1 MGAEADILL
10 ADDDDV
16 GRYVVATML
25 RRAGFAV
32 REVSDGTEAV
42 DEARREPPDLA
53 ILDVKM
59 PAMDGFEA
67 CRRLKAYE
75 GTGDVPVLLLSAT
88 FLETEAQ
95 VAGLETGADAYLTQ
109 PVEAPVLAATVR
121 SLLRT
126 RRAEAGVRTAA
137 MQWRSTFDAISD
149 AVAIVDDD
157 LVIQR
162 ANRAFA
168 HLFGADPAAVTGR
181 ALVTVSPALHD
192 QLRDP
197 DAVGEL
203 ELEGRVLH
211 VRRDAVPADPE
222 LGLAGHWVVTLS
234 DVTATRRAE
243 QERVAALERERTIS
257 STLQQSL
264 LPERLPRHP
273 RLRLDAWHLAA
284 EKELIVG
291 GDWYDV
297 IEVDGG
303 VWLVIGDV
311 AGHGV
316 AAAAQAGQLRHSL
329 RVYAHEGFG
338 LSEAIQRLNDLVL
351 GTQLTGMATVCIAAL
366 DHETD
371 ALRLIRAGHPPPL
384 LVPRDGAPRL
394 VEGHP
399 GVVLGVPGGHAN
411 EFVLDLA
418 RGDRIVLY
426 TDGLVERP
434 GESLDQGFARL
445 LAAAQDSE
453 SLAALR
459 EGLVGRMVDIA
470 ALRDDVA
477 LLLAE
482 RR

>member
-1 MGAEADILL
+1 
-10 ADDDDV
+10 
-16 GRYVVATML
+16 VAKA
-25 RRAGFAV
+25 RSAGF
-32 REVSDGTEAV
+32 
-42 DEARREPPDLA
+42 DLA
-53 ILDVKM
+53 VLDVKM
-59 PAMDGFEA
+59 PGLDGFEA
-67 CRRLKAYE
+67 CRRIKSHE
-75 GTGDVPVLLLSAT
+75 DTRHIPVLMLSAT
-88 FLETEAQ
+88 FLETDAHVE
-95 VAGLETGADAYLTQ
+95 GLDTGADGYLTQ

-137 MQWRSTFDAISD
+137 LQWRTTFDAISD
-149 AVAIVDDD
+149 AVAVVDDD
-157 LVIQR
+157 LVVQR

-168 HLFGADPAAVTGR
+168 HLFGSDPSALHGR
-181 ALVTVSPALHD
+181 AMVTVSPTLHD
-192 QLRDP
+192 ALREGEAHP
-197 DAVGEL
+197 EL
-203 ELEGRVLH
+203 ELEGRTLQ
-211 VRRDAVPADPE
+211 VRRDAIPSEPD
-222 LGLAGHWVVTLS
+222 LGLSGQFVVTLS
-234 DVTATRRAE
+234 DVTAARRAE
-243 QERVAALERERTIS
+243 QERAAALERERTIS

-338 LSEAIQRLNDLVL
+338 LCDAMHRLNELVL

-366 DHETD
+366 DHDSDT
-371 ALRLIRAGHPPPL
+371 LHLIRAGHPPPL
-384 LVPRDGAPRL
+384 LVPHDGPPTL
-394 VEGHP
+394 VEGRP
-399 GVVLGVPGGHAN
+399 GVVLGVPG
-411 EFVLDLA
+411 A
-418 RGDRIVLY
+418 RCQEHEMALMPGDRLVLY

-434 GESLDQGFARL
+434 RESLDEGFQRL
-445 LAAAQDSE
+445 LDSAAGLDGLEQ
-453 SLAALR
+453 LR
-459 EGLVGRMVDIA
+459 GGLVSRMVDID